1 MQIQLNYLNNLSL
14 IYNNKIDFIF
24 NFKPV
29 QKSFFGNQPLFF
41 IASSLL
47 RSVQQQNYY
56 LTIMQANS

>member
-24 NFKPV
+24 NFKQI

-47 RSVQQQNYY
+47 RSVQLQNYY
-56 LTIMQANS
+56 LTII